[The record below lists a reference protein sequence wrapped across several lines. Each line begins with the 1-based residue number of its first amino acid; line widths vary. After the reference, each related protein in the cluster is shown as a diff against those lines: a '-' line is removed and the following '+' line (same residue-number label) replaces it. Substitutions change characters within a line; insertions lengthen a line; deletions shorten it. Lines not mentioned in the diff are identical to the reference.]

1 MRVLTED
8 IAVGHFNWH
17 EEQRIRGWNGDRDN
31 AKVLARKDE
40 DISMSQK
47 KDEEKNQCRGKM
59 ELFLGDLFLKC

>member
-1 MRVLTED
+1 MQWD
-8 IAVGHFNWH
+8 ILIGMKNK
-17 EEQRIRGWNGDRDN
+17 ESGDGIGIETMLRFWPGSW
-31 AKVLARKDE
+31 KDE